1 MDDPTLMR
9 LFVAIA
15 ERGSLSAVSR
25 AWGVAPSTVTLGLKQ
40 LEERIG
46 TQLINRTTRSMA
58 LTPEGERFLQEC
70 SRVLTDLDALMGSFS
85 EDGPLSGT
93 IRMTATMDL
102 GRQRIAPLIEA
113 FMKRHPN
120 VNVQLYLSDSVVDL
134 VDAGLDLGLRT
145 GPLQSS
151 DLRAR
156 LIVRGHKCVCA
167 APAYWARHGKPADP
181 EALTEHNCMVFATPG
196 ETQASWSFG
205 HKGKRFRVRISGDRT
220 ANDGQVLKDWA
231 IAGAG
236 VVLKSTFDIAFDLA
250 AGRLE
255 TALEPYTTEA
265 TNLYAVFPPRQRQ
278 PRRLEALLDH
288 LSAGLSGG
296 LATE

>member
-1 MDDPTLMR
+1 MDDPSLMR

-70 SRVLTDLDALMGSFS
+70 RRVLTDLDTLMGSFS

-102 GRQRIAPLIEA
+102 GRQRIAPLIET
-113 FMKRHPN
+113 FMRRHPD

-167 APAYWARHGKPADP
+167 APAYWARHGKPALP
-181 EALTEHNCMVFATPG
+181 EDLAGHNCMVFATPG
-196 ETQASWSFG
+196 ETQTSWQFG
-205 HKGKRFRVRISGDRT
+205 NKGKRFRVRIHGDRT

-236 VVLKSTFDIAFDLA
+236 VVLKSTFDIALDLA

-255 TALEPYTTEA
+255 AALEPFTTEA

-278 PRRLEALLDH
+278 PRWLEAFLDH
-288 LSAGLSGG
+288 LSEGLSAGLPSK
-296 LATE
+296 